1 MDYPYQHGTGT
12 MCHTQ
17 ENRHEHDRAHPCAW
31 TALSV
36 RVVPRM
42 AGYTCRRLYERNPET
57 DLRDLKEQLRPFML
71 AVRQENTFHAWGKN
85 TPGKAATADDQSP
98 WTENNVRG
106 LEDFDDGEHQ

>member
-1 MDYPYQHGTGT
+1 MSTIEPIRVHGPH
-12 MCHTQ
+12 CPC
-17 ENRHEHDRAHPCAW
+17 ESCRAW
-31 TALSV
+31 LD
-36 RVVPRM
+36 
-42 AGYTCRRLYERNPET
+42 TCRRLYERNPET
-57 DLRDLKEQLRPFML
+57 DLRDPKEQLRPFML